1 MDEKFLKK
9 NQTYEYFLNEKKYE
23 TEETLH
29 DADSKVCLVGEHDWK
44 KSFSFGR
51 YSCKKCEAIR
61 MKTN

>member
-1 MDEKFLKK
+1 MKK
-9 NQTYEYFLNEKKYE
+9 NQTYEYYLNEETYE
-23 TEETLH
+23 TEENLH
-29 DADSKVCLVGEHDWK
+29 DADPKGCLVGEHEWK